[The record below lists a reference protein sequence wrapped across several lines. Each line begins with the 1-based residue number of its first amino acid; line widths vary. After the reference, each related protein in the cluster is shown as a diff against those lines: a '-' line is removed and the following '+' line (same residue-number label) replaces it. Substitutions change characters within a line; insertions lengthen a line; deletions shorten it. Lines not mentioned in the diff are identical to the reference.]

1 MPYKIV
7 YILIILTTLLISSCR
22 QDKLFRSVLIPVEK
36 YNKYGLI
43 DQNGNLV
50 VDIKYQDLRLS
61 ENNQQFICTKH
72 GRKGILDQFGKVL
85 HNCTYD
91 YISDLYGGYI
101 GTKGEQ
107 QYILSPSGKST
118 KVNTTV
124 TLYWKNGLYISKNKE
139 GKTSLINEDCD
150 EILPHIYKSVVP
162 LDNSYNYF
170 RFFTEFNRL
179 NLSTDLLYVDMN
191 DKEGIVNIDGKILIK
206 PEYVFISA
214 FIDGKAFFVKE
225 DKIGVLDTNG
235 NTLFEGDYDK
245 LNGVDKNVSSSGFRH
260 NTEINDQ
267 WASKKLHFVQ
277 DFKDVFPIVGKK
289 DGSYTLIT
297 DKIQK
302 TLSKNDIKYAYH
314 YRYNYIKLAKDNYVN
329 LLDSELD
336 EIFPFIYNDLYLI
349 SKDRFIVLK
358 DNKYGIINNENK
370 ILTPIIYDSIR
381 LIEPP
386 SFTNNTLILAFKK
399 DIKWSLGYNY
409 NKLLTSYDFIS
420 MPLREFYFGTWE
432 RTPFIKVETEKG
444 IGLIDTT
451 GKYIIEPS
459 KEFIGF
465 GIFENIILSKDTN
478 NHKYSSNFSKA
489 YDSNG
494 NPVFEAKDVEI
505 TYTENKNV
513 FSVSYLNSEGK
524 YRRAY
529 INTKGKWIWKPE

>member
-1 MPYKIV
+1 
-7 YILIILTTLLISSCR
+7 
-22 QDKLFRSVLIPVEK
+22 
-36 YNKYGLI
+36 
-43 DQNGNLV
+43 
-50 VDIKYQDLRLS
+50 
-61 ENNQQFICTKH
+61 
-72 GRKGILDQFGKVL
+72 
-85 HNCTYD
+85 
-91 YISDLYGGYI
+91 
-101 GTKGEQ
+101 
-107 QYILSPSGKST
+107 
-118 KVNTTV
+118 
-124 TLYWKNGLYISKNKE
+124 
-139 GKTSLINEDCD
+139 
-150 EILPHIYKSVVP
+150 
-162 LDNSYNYF
+162 
-170 RFFTEFNRL
+170 
-179 NLSTDLLYVDMN
+179 MN

-206 PEYVFISA
+206 PEYVYISA

-245 LNGVDKNVSSSGFRH
+245 MNGVDKNVSSSGFRH

-336 EIFPFIYNDLYLI
+336 EIFPFIYNDLYLL

-432 RTPFIKVETEKG
+432 RTPFIKVETENG

-451 GKYIIEPS
+451 GKSIIEPS

-465 GIFENIILSKDTN
+465 GIFENVILSKDTN
-478 NHKYSSNFSKA
+478 NHKYSSKFSKA
-489 YDSNG
+489 YDYNG
-494 NPVFEAKDVEI
+494 NPVFEEKDVKI

-513 FSVSYLNSEGK
+513 FSVSYYNSEGK

-529 INTKGKWIWKPE
+529 INTKCKWIWKSK